1 MMKKVKVNRNKVC
14 SNRIDNLYT
23 MVVGGRGNSCGRKR
37 K

>member
-14 SNRIDNLYT
+14 LNRIDNLYT